1 MGSVIIIKINEK
13 EKQMISDISKLN
25 NSGISTWVKNVIF
38 EKLEDE
44 YDLKVIK
51 EYENEKRKG
60 TATYSPIE
68 TLFEKYGV
76 NVSSS
81 VFK

>member
-1 MGSVIIIKINEK
+1 MGSVITIRVNEK

-25 NSGISTWVKNVIF
+25 NCGISTWVKNVIF

-60 TATYSPIE
+60 TTTYSPIE
-68 TLFEKYGV
+68 TLFEEYGV
-76 NVSSS
+76 
-81 VFK
+81 